1 MDPAPYANPLTLEQW
16 ELTRYAINHL
26 IVAVG
31 FNVTGALSLV
41 LAHALIPSLVMTHD
55 APSDISV
62 FRRPLYVIAVLSIAF
77 GVFTIVRA
85 ALIAIPVAFDMFPRI
100 LI

>member
-1 MDPAPYANPLTLEQW
+1 MNPAPYADPLTLQQW

-31 FNVTGALSLV
+31 FNVTGALSLL
-41 LAHALIPSLVMTHD
+41 LAHALIPSLVITRD
-55 APSDISV
+55 APRDIGV
-62 FRRPLYVIAVLSIAF
+62 FRTPLYFIAVASIVL
-77 GVFTIVRA
+77 GVATIVQA
-85 ALIAIPVAFDMFPRI
+85 ARIAIPVVFEMFPRI

>member
-1 MDPAPYANPLTLEQW
+1 MGQYADALTLQQW

-41 LAHALIPSLVMTHD
+41 LAHGLIPSLVMTHD
-55 APSDISV
+55 APRDIGA
-62 FRRPLYVIAVLSIAF
+62 FRPPLYVIAILSIAL
-77 GVFTIVRA
+77 GVTTIVRA
-85 ALIAIPVAFDMFPRI
+85 ATIAIPVVFEMFPRI

>member
-1 MDPAPYANPLTLEQW
+1 MNPAPYADPLTLAQW

-55 APSDISV
+55 APRDIGV
-62 FRRPLYVIAVLSIAF
+62 FRAPLYFIAVASIVL
-77 GVFTIVRA
+77 GVATIVRA
-85 ALIAIPVAFDMFPRI
+85 ALIAIPVAFEMFPRI

>member
-1 MDPAPYANPLTLEQW
+1 MNPAPYADPLTLQQW

-55 APSDISV
+55 APRDIGV
-62 FRRPLYVIAVLSIAF
+62 FRRPLYFIAVASILLGIA
-77 GVFTIVRA
+77 TIVRA